1 MRYTAP
7 TREGPEWVMVQLQIR
22 VPYWRRA
29 QLQDIARNSGVTIAA
44 VIADAVDRVHPPEPP
59 K

>member
-7 TREGPEWVMVQLQIR
+7 TRAGPEWVMVQLQIR
-22 VPYWRRA
+22 VPYWRRM
-29 QLQDIARNSGVTIAA
+29 QFEDIARENGVSMAA
-44 VIADAVDRVHPPEPP
+44 VISDALDRQIPPEPP